1 MLARVSGAFLHLVFF
16 NVIATTFQSFRSLS
30 FPEKLS
36 VDGSTEGAMQWV
48 LPWLL

>member
-16 NVIATTFQSFRSLS
+16 NVIATTFQSFRSVS
-30 FPEKLS
+30 FPEK